1 MEPLP
6 EESGVGWNQL
16 PSCLRPLTLGMPSP
30 QGFAMQWGH
39 SQNEWGWR
47 IQTQLWPCP
56 RPLVLGM
63 PQFWLSVVVFFFFF
77 PILRQKWVIG
87 VPNNWILCI
96 KSASVIVIQRGMK
109 LKSEG

>member
-6 EESGVGWNQL
+6 EESGVGI
-16 PSCLRPLTLGMPSP
+16 SY
-30 QGFAMQWGH
+30 H
-39 SQNEWGWR
+39 
-47 IQTQLWPCP
+47 
-56 RPLVLGM
+56 LVLGPLLWECPHPKALLCGGDIAKMSGVGGTGM

-109 LKSEG
+109 LKPEG